1 MNYEKKYG
9 APFPVIEISLNQNE
23 AVCIEPGTMVYSDPT
38 LSFETLTN
46 AQRQKRTG
54 GKNIGFFSRAN
65 KLLTVIQ
72 GTQAAR
78 VAVAPCVPGD
88 IIELFCDDTSG
99 QQWEMIAGAFL
110 ACDMA
115 INFEVIQTSWSGLFS
130 GGIPI
135 CVLQTSGTGSCIVD
149 SCGTLHKINLNGE
162 KTINVDVNHLVA
174 WSAGLQYETFQQRGT
189 LWTAFTAQFSG
200 QGSIIL
206 QSNCRTMPAAK

>member
-38 LSFETLTN
+38 VILETISN
-46 AQRQKRTG
+46 AQRQRRTG
-54 GKNIGFFSRAN
+54 GKKVGLFSRAN
-65 KLLTVIQ
+65 KLLTIVQ
-72 GTQAAR
+72 GTHPSR

-88 IIELFCDDTSG
+88 IIELPCDDSLG
-99 QQWEMIAGAFL
+99 QQWKMIAGAFL

-115 INFEVIQTSWSGLFS
+115 VNFEVIQSSWTGVFS

-135 CVLQTSGTGSCIVD
+135 CILQTSGTGSCIVD
-149 SCGTLHKINLNGE
+149 SCGNLHKINLSGNRF
-162 KTINVDVNHLVA
+162 INVDVNHLVA
-174 WSAGLQYETFQQRGT
+174 WSAGLQYQTFQQRGA

-200 QGSIIL
+200 HGSIIV
-206 QSNCRTMPAAK
+206 QSNCRTTPATK